1 MDTATEITLISDRL
15 ARRLAKRLKL
25 SVKAASTGRSYLEF
39 GIEERIKANLEISG
53 KILENEYLYLVP
65 ERLISQLV
73 VLGTEVWQKIQP
85 VVLPHKS
92 GRPSTQYSSQPSL
105 PSRSTSGQID
115 SNDYYSYQSSLGSQ
129 FVFRP
134 APAYPSSAGYHTA
147 QSHQSLLAGSQSGGA
162 TLADSGYGPDD
173 VTSTP
178 RTVSADILGSAQR
191 NTSSNS
197 EDIYVPQ
204 STDNNESSTSAD
216 PSTYTATY
224 TSAYPPKY
232 SSSYP
237 SSEQSYPENAQY
249 SACAPQPPDEAS
261 PHYRPANPAPW
272 EYHKF

>member
-1 MDTATEITLISDRL
+1 MEQPATVDTATEITLISDRL
-15 ARRLAKRLKL
+15 TRRLAKRLKL

-65 ERLISQLV
+65 ERLIGQLV

-85 VVLPHKS
+85 VVLPHES
-92 GRPSTQYSSQPSL
+92 GRPSIQYSSQPSL
-105 PSRSTSGQID
+105 PSRSISGQID

-134 APAYPSSAGYHTA
+134 APAYPSSTGYHTA

-162 TLADSGYGPDD
+162 TLADPGYGPDD

-178 RTVSADILGSAQR
+178 RIVSADILGSAQR

-204 STDNNESSTSAD
+204 STDNNESSTSA
-216 PSTYTATY
+216 TY
-224 TSAYPPKY
+224 TSAYLPKY

-249 SACAPQPPDEAS
+249 SAYAPQSPDEAS
-261 PHYRPANPAPW
+261 PNYRPANPAPW